1 MPWHF
6 NNLTTLTGGLIRAF
20 PNLSALINPNDPGI
34 PGPTR
39 HVFFQGR
46 DASGPTI
53 GDHRIHEFWWDG
65 NWHYNDLTIAADNA
79 PRAADLASSYM
90 FKGTGT
96 KHVIYQGF
104 DDVPTGSNGR
114 INELW
119 WDGDWHH
126 NDLTSAA
133 DNAPLTRGS
142 PFGYEYS
149 FFDTIHQRNIISQRV
164 VYLTLDHKLHLLQWS
179 ANDGRHSVPL
189 PDVPGGPSPPTAY
202 VFSVQGQ
209 IIQGQASQRVLFLLP
224 TMVPDIQHVH
234 ELTWNEEGPHLR
246 SWVLN
251 DLTALTGAP
260 PLGLAGFGSV
270 GLMHDL
276 EFTLHVFYGR
286 EEGADLYEL
295 YWNESGWHF
304 NDLTAIMGR
313 TIVGNGP
320 PLAYVHLQQ
329 GTLNVN
335 FIGTD
340 GHIHALWR
348 EVGMP
353 WNSVNQEN
361 LTLPIGAPPALTQP
375 VGFVFPDLTQHMFYI
390 AQSSPISQASDIIEL
405 TDE

>member
-1 MPWHF
+1 
-6 NNLTTLTGGLIRAF
+6 
-20 PNLSALINPNDPGI
+20 
-34 PGPTR
+34 
-39 HVFFQGR
+39 
-46 DASGPTI
+46 
-53 GDHRIHEFWWDG
+53 
-65 NWHYNDLTIAADNA
+65 
-79 PRAADLASSYM
+79 M

-133 DNAPLTRGS
+133 GNAPLTRGS

-209 IIQGQASQRVLFLLP
+209 NIQGQASQRVLFLLP
-224 TMVPDIQHVH
+224 TMVPDILHVH
-234 ELTWNEEGPHLR
+234 ELTWNEAGPHLR

-286 EEGADLYEL
+286 AEGADLYEL
-295 YWNESGWHF
+295 YWNDSGWHF

-313 TIVGNGP
+313 TIIGRNGP
-320 PLAYVHLQQ
+320 PLAYVHQQ
-329 GTLNVN
+329 QNTLNVN

>member
-6 NNLTTLTGGLIRAF
+6 NNLTTLTGSVQRATF
-20 PNLSALINPNDPGI
+20 NLSAFINPNDPGI
-34 PGPTR
+34 HGPTR
-39 HVFFQGR
+39 HVFFQGHDR
-46 DASGPTI
+46 
-53 GDHRIHEFWWDG
+53 HIHEFWWDG
-65 NWHYNDLTIAADNA
+65 NWHHDDLTDNTDDA
-79 PRAADLASSYM
+79 PRATGFPSSYM

-104 DDVPTGSNGR
+104 DFGDNGR

-133 DNAPLTRGS
+133 GNAPLTIGL

-149 FFDTIHQRNIISQRV
+149 FFDTIHRRNIISQRV
-164 VYLTLDHKLHLLQWS
+164 VYRTLDFKLHLLHWS
-179 ANDGRHSVPL
+179 ANDGWHHMPLPL
-189 PDVPGGPSPPTAY
+189 PDVPVSESRPTAY

-209 IIQGQASQRVLFLLP
+209 AIQGQASQRVLYLSP
-224 TMVPDIQHVH
+224 SMVPDIQHVH
-234 ELTWNEEGPHLR
+234 EFTWNEKGPNLR
-246 SWVLN
+246 NWVLN

-260 PLGLAGFGSV
+260 PLGFGLPV

-286 EEGADLYEL
+286 GEGADLYEL
-295 YWNESGWHF
+295 YWNDSGWHF

-313 TIVGNGP
+313 TIAGNGP

-361 LTLPIGAPPALTQP
+361 LTLPIGAPPAASQP
-375 VGFVFPDLTQHMFYI
+375 VGFVFRDLTQHMFYI
-390 AQSSPISQASDIIEL
+390 AQTSSISQGGDIIEL
-405 TDE
+405 TDEPVP